1 MISLQE
7 AQKMIERTVGELP
20 SRKIRL
26 SGITGCMLT
35 EEIVASINV
44 PDFPSSAM
52 DGVAVR
58 FDDLKGDGPWRLPIQ
73 RIIEAGNADQDALA
87 PGEAV
92 KIMTGAPMPDGADT
106 VIPVELV
113 SLESGH
119 AILKDRPEK
128 GQYARPSGND
138 IRKGQI
144 LFKKGKVLS
153 PIDVSILALLGL
165 TAVKVVPRPKIALI
179 STGSE
184 IVKPG
189 RKLQR
194 GQIYDSNY
202 AFLRSM
208 LIHDGHR
215 LNEGRRM
222 IEDEPGVISRA
233 LEESGEENDLI
244 ITTGAV
250 SAGDFDF
257 IPREIERLGGEV
269 IFHEVKIKPG
279 KPVLLARLDKSWL
292 VGLPGSPG
300 SVVVCYHLFARGVI
314 SRLMGIPYKPK
325 SLTARLGGD
334 LMVRGDGCMIIG
346 ARFEKTSDGVVA
358 YPTSGRISN
367 RLSSLKGIDGFIQLE
382 GGPRTV
388 AAGSEVYGEWLY

>member
-1 MISLQE
+1 
-7 AQKMIERTVGELP
+7 MIEKTVEGLP
-20 SRKIRL
+20 PRKVRL
-26 SGITGCMLT
+26 SNITGCLLA
-35 EEIVASINV
+35 EEIVASTNV

-52 DGVAVR
+52 DGIAIHI
-58 FDDLKGDGPWRLPIQ
+58 DDLKGDGPWRLPVQ

-92 KIMTGAPMPDGADT
+92 KIMTGAPLPDGADT
-106 VIPVELV
+106 VVPVELV
-113 SLESGH
+113 SFESGY

-138 IRKGQI
+138 IRKGQL
-144 LFKKGKVLS
+144 LFKKGKILS
-153 PIDVSILALLGL
+153 PIDVAILALLGL
-165 TAVKVVPRPKIALI
+165 TEVKVVPGPKTALI

-184 IVKPG
+184 IVEPG
-189 RKLQR
+189 RELKR

-202 AFLRSM
+202 AFLRSI
-208 LIHDGHR
+208 LIRDGHH
-215 LNEGRRM
+215 LNEGRRT
-222 IEDEPGVISRA
+222 IEDEPAAISKA
-233 LEESGEENDLI
+233 LEETRAGNDLI

-257 IPREIERLGGEV
+257 IPGEIERLGGEI
-269 IFHEVKIKPG
+269 IFHRVKIKPG

-300 SVVVCYHLFARGVI
+300 SVVVCYHLFARRVI

-325 SLTARLGGD
+325 SLMAKLGGD

-358 YPTSGRISN
+358 RPTSGRISN

-382 GGPRTV
+382 GGSRNVP
-388 AAGSEVYGEWLY
+388 AGSEVYGEWLD